1 MFAAID
7 AGNARILWAAGERRR
22 LLAAARRAWRSGDK
36 AAHRAARAELAGLP
50 PHRRT
55 VGAAT
60 MQRIRATLRSAL
72 ADAVRQG
79 LVTVN
84 VAKPAKLKTG
94 KRPNALVWGTERVTA
109 WQTAYERELAAER
122 ERVGGRHPRCCLHG
136 VMVTMMPIGDYN
148 ALTIRADRRSGRF
161 WNRGVAAGARA
172 AARASSS
179 ATASTGRPSCKNTA
193 SLRPA
198 PVTATRLPGTTS
210 AHPSRSPVQAA
221 PHSIEIT
228 RPPQPGA
235 SIETGELPPVPRI
248 PDLS

>member
-7 AGNARILWAAGERRR
+7 AGNERILWAAGERRR

-109 WQTAYERELAAER
+109 WQTAYERELAADR
-122 ERVGGRHPRCCLHG
+122 ERAGGRHPRCCLHG
-136 VMVTMMPIGDYN
+136 VMVTMMPIGAYN

-161 WNRGVAAGARA
+161 LEPRSGRGSQGGGARVVQRHCLDRQA
-172 AARASSS
+172 ELQEHRILEARAGNGHPPPGHDLRAPLPLTRSGCAPLHRDHQTSS
-179 ATASTGRPSCKNTA
+179 TW
-193 SLRPA
+193 SLHRN
-198 PVTATRLPGTTS
+198 R
-210 AHPSRSPVQAA
+210 
-221 PHSIEIT
+221 
-228 RPPQPGA
+228 
-235 SIETGELPPVPRI
+235 
-248 PDLS
+248 